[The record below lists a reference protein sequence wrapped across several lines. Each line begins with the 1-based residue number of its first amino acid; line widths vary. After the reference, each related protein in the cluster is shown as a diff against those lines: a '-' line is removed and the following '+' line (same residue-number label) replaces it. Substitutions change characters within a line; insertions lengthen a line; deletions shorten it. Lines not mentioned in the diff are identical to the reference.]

1 MKLANK
7 TWIVI
12 GLLYFF
18 LIILIISV
26 ANLGKL
32 PTEQLS
38 KIPHYDIIGH
48 FVLYGIASF
57 LIHRAFK
64 RKIVTI
70 FNYPISLGIFLFSI
84 FTIVEELLQQLI
96 PNRTFSFVDL
106 GAGFLGIFI
115 FYFVGGFLFP
125 PSTK

>member
-12 GLLYFF
+12 ALLYFCG
-18 LIILIISV
+18 IIFIISV

-38 KIPHYDIIGH
+38 KIPHYDTIGH
-48 FVLYGIASF
+48 FVLYGIAAF

-64 RKIVTI
+64 RKMVTI
-70 FNYPISLGIFLFSI
+70 LNYQISLGILLFSI
-84 FTIVEELLQQLI
+84 FTVVEEFIQQLI

-106 GAGFLGIFI
+106 GAGFMGIFI
-115 FYFVGGFLFP
+115 FYWVGEFLFP
-125 PSTK
+125 PSKQ